1 MMTITLMLPT
11 ASSNW
16 TPVGLKL
23 IDVAQR
29 SPSQP
34 LYPVLSMTVKAD
46 DRHEIIHHHPLF
58 Q

>member
-1 MMTITLMLPT
+1 MISTLTPLT
-11 ASSNW
+11 ASLNSML
-16 TPVGLKL
+16 VGLHM

-34 LYPVLSMTVKAD
+34 LYPVLSITVKAD